1 MNSRLRQIIVKL
13 IVPLLDVLLA
23 PFTLLASVLLK
34 FIRRAGMA
42 RAPVS
47 KSIFRGV
54 GVFPLIDHYYEP
66 MFDYRQLKRPLH
78 AERDLPGIDWNVP
91 EQLALLG
98 RLNYGGELT
107 GMPQEPAAGGKFY
120 YNNGNF
126 GAGDAEYFYSIM
138 RSFKPAR
145 LVEIGAGFS
154 TLMAR
159 NAVARNA
166 AEQPGYACKHIC
178 IEPYEMPWLESLPDV
193 TVVRDRVETCA
204 PDLFAQLDRNDIL
217 FIDSSHMIRPQG
229 DVLFEYLELLP
240 RLRPGVLV
248 HVHDIF
254 SPRDYPARWLE
265 GEVKFWNE
273 QYLLEAFLSC
283 NGKFRIIAALNYL
296 FHNHADRLLEKCP
309 VLKSNPGLEPG
320 SFWMVRA

>member
-1 MNSRLRQIIVKL
+1 MKSRLRQIIVKL

-23 PFTLLASVLLK
+23 PFTLLAAALLK
-34 FIRRAGMA
+34 CIRRAGIA
-42 RAPVS
+42 HAPVS
-47 KSIFRGV
+47 KSIFRGL

-78 AERDLPGIDWNVP
+78 AERDLPGIDWNVE
-91 EQLALLG
+91 EQLALLDK
-98 RLNYGGELT
+98 LDFSAELKT
-107 GMPQEPAAGGKFY
+107 MPLDQDVAGKFY
-120 YNNGNF
+120 FNNGNF
-126 GAGDAEYFYSIM
+126 GAGDAEYFYGII

-159 NAVARNA
+159 NAVSRNA
-166 AEQPGYACKHIC
+166 AEQPGYVCKHVC
-178 IEPYEMPWLESLPDV
+178 IEPYEMPWLETLPDV
-193 TVVRDRVETCA
+193 TIVRDRVETSD
-204 PDLFAQLDRNDIL
+204 PQLFAQLDRNDIL

-254 SPRDYPARWLE
+254 SPRDYPARWLAD
-265 GEVKFWNE
+265 EVKFWNE

-283 NGKFRIIAALNYL
+283 NGKFRIIGALNFL
-296 FHNHADRLLEKCP
+296 FHHHRDRLLEKCP
-309 VLKSNPGLEPG
+309 VLKSKPGLEPG
-320 SFWMVRA
+320 SFWMVRT